1 MVQCKVAFQV
11 AGLEPCMSLYKS
23 DTFRFYSGY
32 LDGFGSGD
40 RNPDFPK
47 LNLDEKMLQL
57 LGSSYKS

>member
-11 AGLEPCMSLYKS
+11 AGLEPCMS

-40 RNPDFPK
+40 RNPD
-47 LNLDEKMLQL
+47 
-57 LGSSYKS
+57 